1 MAGVHWCFFN
11 SRGSGCWFLA
21 SALLD
26 KHKHQPMDTP
36 HRRMAQR
43 LLWPRHRIQL
53 MEMSMPLPGP
63 RNSLTDIPGLLVG
76 HAEDPAAQ
84 TGVTVIRTAG
94 AWTAGVDIRGG
105 GPGGRETAALE
116 PQNMVGQLHALV
128 FSGGSVF
135 GLGAADAVA
144 AALSAEGVGLQL
156 HAGAPAI
163 PIVPAAVLHDLA
175 NAGNK
180 HWGLEPPY
188 RRLGFSALNAAG
200 KEIAEGRV
208 GAGVG
213 AMAGILPGGLGS
225 ASLDL
230 GDGLI
235 VAALAVANPI
245 GSVYMPDGETFWAWP
260 WEVDGEFGGHRPD
273 FQQQVA
279 EPIPELS
286 RLDAMG
292 RLQTGANTTLVVVA
306 CNARLTTAECTR
318 LAIMA
323 QDGIARAVRPAHLPF
338 DGDTVFA
345 LACGAQEIASG
356 PRRQVD
362 VGRLGSAAAD
372 CVARAI
378 ARGVYRGKY

>member
-1 MAGVHWCFFN
+1 
-11 SRGSGCWFLA
+11 
-21 SALLD
+21 
-26 KHKHQPMDTP
+26 
-36 HRRMAQR
+36 
-43 LLWPRHRIQL
+43 
-53 MEMSMPLPGP
+53 MPLPGP
-63 RNSLTDIPGLLVG
+63 RNSLTDVPGLRVG
-76 HAEDPAAQ
+76 HAVDPAAR
-84 TGVTVIRTAG
+84 TGVTVMRTDG
-94 AWTAGVDIRGG
+94 AWTAGVDVRGG

-128 FSGGSVF
+128 FAGGSVF

-144 AALSAEGVGLQL
+144 AALSVEGVGLHL
-156 HAGAPAI
+156 RPKAPAI

-175 NAGNK
+175 NDGEK
-180 HWGLEPPY
+180 DWGLEPPY
-188 RRLGFSALNAAG
+188 RRLGFEALAAA
-200 KEIAEGRV
+200 AEAFDQGRA

-213 AMAGILPGGLGS
+213 AMAGVLPGGLGS
-225 ASLDL
+225 ASLVL

-235 VAALAVANPI
+235 VAALVVANPI
-245 GSVYMPDGETFWAWP
+245 GSVYMPDGRTFWSWP
-260 WEVDGEFGGHRPD
+260 WEVEGEFGGHRPD
-273 FQQQVA
+273 VQQPVS

-286 RLDAMG
+286 RLDSMG
-292 RLQTGANTTLVVVA
+292 RLQAGANTTLVAVA

-345 LACGAQEIASG
+345 MASGAQEIAEG

-362 VGRLGSAAAD
+362 VGRIGSAAAD

-378 ARGVYRGKY
+378 ARGVYLARNVSD